1 MSDNQH
7 DGLFRKVVYPS
18 VTDGVINQIISAIK
32 KDALLPGE
40 QLPGENDLA
49 EQLGV
54 SRNALREALNRLIEK
69 GILFR
74 ERGVGTFVTPQSGV
88 LLKTNLTDAVGT
100 SVLIANQ
107 KKKPGQTGFFFQFEK
122 PPKSVAEFLQIDETE
137 EVLHISRVRTADA
150 KPVIVSEEYIPGN
163 IPGLDY
169 DLSMVEGL
177 GNWSIYDYLQK
188 ANYVIQTVITQF
200 HATSADAEMSKKM
213 NIDENAPLLCM
224 EQIHFCNEYNKPIL
238 FAVNFHND
246 RMINM
251 MLVRSI

>member
-32 KDALLPGE
+32 KDVLLPGE
-40 QLPGENDLA
+40 QLPGEVDLA

-100 SVLIANQ
+100 SVLISNQ
-107 KKKPGQTGFFFQFEK
+107 KKKPGQTSFSSHFELPSK
-122 PPKSVAEFLQIDETE
+122 AIAEFLQINENE
-137 EVLHISRVRTADA
+137 EVLHISRVRTADN
-150 KPVIVSEEYIPGN
+150 KPVIVSEEYLPGN

-169 DLSMVEGL
+169 DLSMVKNSE
-177 GNWSIYDYLQK
+177 NWSIYRFLQESK
-188 ANYVIQTVITQF
+188 YVIQTVITQF
-200 HATSADAEMSKKM
+200 HATSADKEMSEKLK
-213 NIDENAPLLCM
+213 IDLDSPLLCM
-224 EQIHFCNEYNKPIL
+224 EQTHFCNEYNKPIL
-238 FAVNFHND
+238 FAINFHND

-251 MLVRSI
+251 MLVRST